1 LGTERVS
8 EPMHRTCSKEPGI
21 ASVRSEPCDVLER
34 LILVGVDHGD
44 PEGFRRTRELLSR
57 LKPDLVLIE
66 LSPFGRSL
74 RVRLQQTLL
83 RTLGANVSR
92 ACCELRLRS
101 REAHRHP
108 EISRIRRQIALPFEY
123 RAARRYCG
131 SRDSRMLL
139 CDASDFSRHWIASWP
154 AMISLANVRS
164 LLMDQGSGRR
174 HNSRNGYGMASRALA
189 AESTEEW
196 LWNRVL
202 EKRWD
207 SWWDRR
213 EQHLAKTVWAALH
226 ALRPLNPLYLG
237 GWLHLLRGQDRPT
250 LRGLLNIP
258 RHRCMLLPEAARLQ
272 FLDRPFRAMQ
282 SR

>member
-1 LGTERVS
+1 MQHACVKKLR
-8 EPMHRTCSKEPGI
+8 M
-21 ASVRSEPCDVLER
+21 ASTGNEPCSLLGR

-74 RVRLQQTLL
+74 RVRLQRSLLKTLA
-83 RTLGANVSR
+83 ANVSR
-92 ACCELRLRS
+92 ACCELRLWS
-101 REAHRHP
+101 RDAQRHP
-108 EISRIRRQIALPFEY
+108 EIVRIRRQITLPFEY
-123 RAARRYCG
+123 RATRRYCG
-131 SRDSRMLL
+131 SHDSRMLL
-139 CDASDFSRHWIASWP
+139 CDSSDFSRHWVASWP
-154 AMISLANVRS
+154 GMISLANVRS
-164 LLMDQGSGRR
+164 LLSAPGIARCHESL
-174 HNSRNGYGMASRALA
+174 SGYGMAARALA
-189 AESTEEW
+189 AESADEW

-213 EQHLAKTVWAALH
+213 EHHLAGTVWAALH
-226 ALRPLNPLYLG
+226 ALRPVNPVYLG
-237 GWLHLLRGQDRPT
+237 GWLHLLQGQGRPT

-258 RHRCMLLPEAARLQ
+258 RHRCMLLPEAVVRQSFPRAL
-272 FLDRPFRAMQ
+272 RAMQ